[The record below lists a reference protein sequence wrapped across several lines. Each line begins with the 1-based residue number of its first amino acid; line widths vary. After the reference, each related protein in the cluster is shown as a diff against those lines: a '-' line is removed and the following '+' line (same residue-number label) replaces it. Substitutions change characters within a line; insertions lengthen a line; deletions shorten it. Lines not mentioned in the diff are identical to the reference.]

1 MVELCIIMKLIKKNG
16 YKTLDEIKI
25 DLQKTFSHIISNE
38 GDFYFV
44 TITKSQSPHARDL
57 NFQIT
62 NGLFN
67 RIWKD
72 YKHSR
77 EFTNY
82 IFVIEYPEAIS
93 KMDMPI
99 DRLDK
104 CSVHS
109 HILINTSLSEKTLDY
124 YLKTTFSNADIQTS
138 LINKRPDKKELINY
152 FIKQNFLEDD
162 CYNYKALLKKP

>member
-1 MVELCIIMKLIKKNG
+1 MKLIKKNG
-16 YKTLDEIKI
+16 YKSLDEIKI
-25 DLQKTFSHIISNE
+25 DLQKTFSHIISNR
-38 GDFYFV
+38 GDFYFI
-44 TITKSQSPHARDL
+44 TITKNKSPHAKDL
-57 NFQIT
+57 NFKIT

-72 YKHSR
+72 YKHSK

-99 DRLDK
+99 DKLNS

-109 HILINTSLSEKTLDY
+109 HILVNTTLTEKTLDY
-124 YLKTTFSNADIQTS
+124 YLNTTFSNANIKKER
-138 LINKRPDKKELINY
+138 INQRPDKKELINY

-162 CYNYKALLKKP
+162 CYNYKAILVKP

>member
-1 MVELCIIMKLIKKNG
+1 MKLIKKKG
-16 YKTLDEIKI
+16 YKTLNEIKV
-25 DLQKTFSHIISNE
+25 DLQKTFSNIITNK

-44 TITKSQSPHARDL
+44 TITKNHSPHAKDL

-72 YKHSR
+72 YKHSK

-93 KMDMPI
+93 KIDKPI
-99 DRLDK
+99 DKLNS

-109 HILINTSLSEKTLDY
+109 HILVNTTLSENTLNY
-124 YLKTTFSNADIQTS
+124 YLNTTFKHADIKKE

-162 CYNYKALLKKP
+162 CYNYKAIISNP